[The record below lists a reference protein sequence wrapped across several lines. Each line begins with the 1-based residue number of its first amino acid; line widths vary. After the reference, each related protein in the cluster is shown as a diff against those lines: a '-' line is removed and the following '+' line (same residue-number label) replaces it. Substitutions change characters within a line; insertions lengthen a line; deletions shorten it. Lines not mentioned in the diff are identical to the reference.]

1 MLFCYKI
8 SNEFPK
14 ILKTNITQIINITH
28 ISLQNSIS
36 NNKINCFIE
45 YKNESF
51 KICSLQKNYKEEY
64 SCLISFKIN
73 KNDEFKLKIDGDKNT
88 KVNFIGY
95 INDDVEDEI
104 KLLDENIN
112 EGKKI
117 KKEKNNKKELIDSDD
132 DDILSENEN
141 VEIEELLNKKR
152 KENPQDIKPII
163 LNNLNQNNTKNYNL
177 NKSQKKNK
185 NLKNKKNNNKNN
197 TILNK

>member
-8 SNEFPK
+8 TNEFPK

-163 LNNLNQNNTKNYNL
+163 LNNLNNNNTKNYNL

>member
-14 ILKTNITQIINITH
+14 NLKTNISQIINITH

-51 KICSLQKNYKEEY
+51 KICSLKKNYKEEY

-95 INDDVEDEI
+95 INNDVEDEI
-104 KLLDENIN
+104 KLLENVS
-112 EGKKI
+112 EEKKI
-117 KKEKNNKKELIDSDD
+117 KKEKNNKKESIDSDD

-163 LNNLNQNNTKNYNL
+163 LNNLNDNNTKNYNL

>member
-117 KKEKNNKKELIDSDD
+117 KKEKHNKKELIDSDD

-185 NLKNKKNNNKNN
+185 NLKKKKNNNKNN

>member
-14 ILKTNITQIINITH
+14 NLKTNISQIINITH

-95 INDDVEDEI
+95 INNDVEDDI
-104 KLLDENIN
+104 KLLENVS
-112 EGKKI
+112 EEKKI
-117 KKEKNNKKELIDSDD
+117 KKEKNNKKESIDSDD

-163 LNNLNQNNTKNYNL
+163 LNNLNDNNTKNYNL

>member
-14 ILKTNITQIINITH
+14 KLKTNISQIINITH

-95 INDDVEDEI
+95 INNDVEDDI
-104 KLLDENIN
+104 KLLENVS
-112 EGKKI
+112 EEKKI

-163 LNNLNQNNTKNYNL
+163 LNNLNDNKSKNYNL

-197 TILNK
+197 TILNNK

>member
-14 ILKTNITQIINITH
+14 NLKTNISQIINITH

-95 INDDVEDEI
+95 INNDVEDEI
-104 KLLDENIN
+104 KLLENVS
-112 EGKKI
+112 EEKKI

-163 LNNLNQNNTKNYNL
+163 LNNLNDNNTKNYNL

>member
-14 ILKTNITQIINITH
+14 NLKTNISQIINITH

-95 INDDVEDEI
+95 INNDVEDEI
-104 KLLDENIN
+104 KLLENVS
-112 EGKKI
+112 EEKKI

-163 LNNLNQNNTKNYNL
+163 LNNLNDNNTKNYNL

-197 TILNK
+197 TILNNK

>member
-14 ILKTNITQIINITH
+14 NLKTNISQIINITH

-73 KNDEFKLKIDGDKNT
+73 KNDEFKLKIDGDNNT

-95 INDDVEDEI
+95 INNDVEDEI
-104 KLLDENIN
+104 KLLENVN
-112 EGKKI
+112 EEKKI

-163 LNNLNQNNTKNYNL
+163 LNNLNDNNTKNYNL

>member
-8 SNEFPK
+8 TNEFPK

>member
-14 ILKTNITQIINITH
+14 NLKTNISQIINITH

-95 INDDVEDEI
+95 INNDVEDEI
-104 KLLDENIN
+104 KLLENVS
-112 EGKKI
+112 EEKKI
-117 KKEKNNKKELIDSDD
+117 KKEKNNKKESIDSDD

-163 LNNLNQNNTKNYNL
+163 LNNLNDNNTKNYNL